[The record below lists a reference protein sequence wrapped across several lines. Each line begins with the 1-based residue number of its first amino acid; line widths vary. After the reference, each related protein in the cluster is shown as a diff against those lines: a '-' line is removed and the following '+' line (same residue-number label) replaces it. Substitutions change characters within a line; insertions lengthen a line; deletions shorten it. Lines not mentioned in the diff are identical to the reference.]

1 MWVSAEG
8 CGLTVAYMP
17 TAGGGQPPGSST
29 EFRGQGIKSPRG
41 VRLGGLV

>member
-8 CGLTVAYMP
+8 CGLTVAYTP
-17 TAGGGQPPGSST
+17 TASGGPGRST